1 MVGSPTPASR
11 GRVRVFCR
19 DTRSGDLP
27 AHSSPFSAITY
38 LTRAW
43 RRLPRSPWVAVQ
55 PHRCGGI
62 EQIPGLDESDRGGEP
77 EVGVRV
83 VIGHPVTA
91 AEREIVAGEMFPV
104 EQCHDRDVVGPDID
118 RVVLGDRETDLEFAR
133 QIALAVE
140 RVRLLRDTRVFSPGG
155 TLDPDLV
162 IPAGATRNRST
173 AGGRRLRGGRGP
185 RRGAA
190 PKSSSR
196 RGRLRR
202 RRRAS
207 SAVRRSPR
215 RSRA

>member
-1 MVGSPTPASR
+1 
-11 GRVRVFCR
+11 
-19 DTRSGDLP
+19 
-27 AHSSPFSAITY
+27 
-38 LTRAW
+38 
-43 RRLPRSPWVAVQ
+43 
-55 PHRCGGI
+55 
-62 EQIPGLDESDRGGEP
+62 
-77 EVGVRV
+77 
-83 VIGHPVTA
+83 
-91 AEREIVAGEMFPV
+91 
-104 EQCHDRDVVGPDID
+104 VVGPDID